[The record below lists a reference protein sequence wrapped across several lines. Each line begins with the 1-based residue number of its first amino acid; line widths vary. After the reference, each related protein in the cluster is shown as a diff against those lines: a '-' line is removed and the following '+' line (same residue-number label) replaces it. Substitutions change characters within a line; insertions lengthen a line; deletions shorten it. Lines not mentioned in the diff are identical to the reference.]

1 MVDWLVGASSQACRC
16 CGRLS
21 DLGLFWTFICREVFA
36 PAASYVSPRVLARR
50 SAVALTRSEGGSFL
64 DEDCR
69 LGRPRLV
76 RLTRGQQA
84 EAVELLARLLL
95 DAARLEEGRRTGR
108 PAGRLR
114 RAAPNPARRHAS

>member
-1 MVDWLVGASSQACRC
+1 M
-16 CGRLS
+16 
-21 DLGLFWTFICREVFA
+21 
-36 PAASYVSPRVLARR
+36 
-50 SAVALTRSEGGSFL
+50 

-95 DAARLEEGRRTGR
+95 DAARLEERRRTGR